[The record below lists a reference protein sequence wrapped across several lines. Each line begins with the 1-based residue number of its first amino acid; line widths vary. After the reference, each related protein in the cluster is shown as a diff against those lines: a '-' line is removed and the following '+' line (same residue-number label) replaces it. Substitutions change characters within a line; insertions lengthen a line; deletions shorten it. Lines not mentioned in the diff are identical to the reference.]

1 MYSFFLPIIP
11 PTITQQQHAIK
22 IVRGKPVV
30 YDPAELKQARALF
43 MDLNRNAKHRVEG
56 WDYLFPLDGPLRLIT
71 KWLFPRGAEHAD
83 GEWKI
88 TPPDTDNLV
97 KLFKDCM
104 TRTGW
109 WRDDAQVCSEITEK
123 FYAER
128 PGIYV
133 RVEQIGNYDED

>member
-22 IVRGKPVV
+22 IVKGRPVV
-30 YDPAELKQARALF
+30 YDPVELKQARVMF
-43 MDLNRNAKHRVEG
+43 MDLVRNAKHRVNG
-56 WDYLFPLDGPLRLIT
+56 WDYVFPLDGPLRLVT
-71 KWLFPRGAEHAD
+71 KWITPRGDEHAD

-88 TPPDTDNLV
+88 TPPDTDNII

-109 WRDDAQVCSEITEK
+109 WNDDAQVCSEITEK
-123 FYAER
+123 FYGER

-133 RVEQIGNYDED
+133 RVEQIGDYDED